1 MGATNILQK
10 KVIITIYAMLFCFDF
25 YIKLDILTVGKELY
39 DT

>member
-10 KVIITIYAMLFCFDF
+10 KVIIAIDAMLFCFDF

-39 DT
+39 DA